1 MSAAI
6 VKDGSISRKP
16 GAFEKRI
23 HEVDF
28 VRGFLIALVLM
39 DHLFCWLWQ
48 YNESWAYRAM
58 SAGHSYAFYEAL
70 GNAFRFYWYST
81 ARQVVRYI
89 ALFGF
94 TFVSG
99 VSCAFSKNNWIRAA
113 QMIAFAGLLFVG
125 SNILDAFLSEP
136 LQLDSMRIDFNV
148 IAVLA
153 WSTLFYCFVQSK
165 SWRSILTMLLVT
177 LLIGWYFIPWLQE
190 ANAGKHLHIYAPA
203 VLEPYSAQADWM
215 PLFPFISFFLMGALF
230 SYFIY
235 APTKQSIVKHRG
247 NWERPLCFLGRH
259 SLIFY
264 LTHQAIL
271 IPLFLLLDLF
281 LGK

>member
-6 VKDGSISRKP
+6 IKDSSIVRKP
-16 GAFEKRI
+16 DAFEKRI

-48 YNESWAYRAM
+48 YNESWALRAM
-58 SAGHSYAFYEAL
+58 NNGQDYAFYEAI
-70 GNAFRFYWYST
+70 GKAFSYYWYST
-81 ARQVVRYI
+81 GRQVVRYI

-113 QMIAFAGLLFVG
+113 QMIAFAGLLFIG
-125 SNILDAFLSEP
+125 SNVLDAFLREP
-136 LQLDSMRIDFNV
+136 LGLDSMRIDFNV

-165 SWRSILTMLLVT
+165 SWRSILVMLLVT
-177 LLIGWYFIPWLQE
+177 ILIGWYFVPWLQE
-190 ANAGKHLHIYAPA
+190 ANSGLHLRIYAPA
-203 VLEPYSAQADWM
+203 LLEPTSAQADWM
-215 PLFPFISFFLMGALF
+215 PLFPFITFFFMGALF
-230 SYFIY
+230 SYFVY
-235 APTKQSIVKHRG
+235 APTKQSIIKHKG
-247 NWERPLCFLGRH
+247 NWERPFCFLGRH

-264 LTHQAIL
+264 ITHQAIL
-271 IPLFLLLDLF
+271 IPFFLLLDLF

>member
-6 VKDGSISRKP
+6 LSKGSITRKQS
-16 GAFEKRI
+16 AFDKRI

-28 VRGFLIALVLM
+28 IRGFLIALVLM

-48 YNESWAYRAM
+48 YNDTWWHSAM
-58 SAGHSYAFYEAL
+58 AAGHSYGFYKVMAET
-70 GNAFRFYWYST
+70 FEFYWFST

-113 QMIAFAGLLFVG
+113 QMIAFAGLLFIG
-125 SNILDAFLSEP
+125 SNVLDVFLAEKFGNP
-136 LQLDSMRIDFNV
+136 LRIDFNV

-153 WSTLFYCFVQSK
+153 WSTLFYCFTQAK
-165 SWRSILTMLLVT
+165 TWRSIVVGLLIT
-177 LLIGWYFIPWLQE
+177 LLIGWYLIPWLQE
-190 ANAGKHLHIYAPA
+190 NAPSNMYAPA
-203 VLEPYSAQADWM
+203 LVEPEALQADWM
-215 PLFPFISFFLMGALF
+215 PLFPFISFFFMGALF

-235 APTKQSIVKHRG
+235 APTRQSIIKHKG
-247 NWERPLCFLGRH
+247 NWERPFCFLGRH
-259 SLIFY
+259 SLVFY
-264 LTHQAIL
+264 VCHQAVL
-271 IPLFLLLDLF
+271 IPFFLLLGLF